1 MMSSTSSNSDSVK
14 VISFEFSMTLSLVVE
29 PGIGIIVG
37 NPLRPLYDRTLVHKI
52 SICHVCVWTYGTS
65 FGEPA
70 FGIRTLKGDLGKVLT
85 MQELSGLEYNLSLS
99 LLSVFRSPSL
109 HSSPDCQLR
118 TWVNDV
124 GYLRDPYLHSW

>member
-1 MMSSTSSNSDSVK
+1 
-14 VISFEFSMTLSLVVE
+14 MTLSLVVE
-29 PGIGIIVG
+29 PGMGIIVG

-52 SICHVCVWTYGTS
+52 SICHVCVWGYETS
-65 FGEPA
+65 LGVPA

-85 MQELSGLEYNLSLS
+85 MQELSEVEYNLSLS

-124 GYLRDPYLHSW
+124 GYLRDLDLHSW